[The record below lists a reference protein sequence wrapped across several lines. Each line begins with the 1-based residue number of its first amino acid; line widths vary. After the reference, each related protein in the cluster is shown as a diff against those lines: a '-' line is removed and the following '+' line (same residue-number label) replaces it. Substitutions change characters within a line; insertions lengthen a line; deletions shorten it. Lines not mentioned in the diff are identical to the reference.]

1 VAKVLGVGGV
11 FFKARDQAT
20 LRDWYARVLGLSFEP
35 WGGVIFTPDAA
46 AKQPGAATTF
56 SSFRADSN
64 YFAPSAKEF
73 MINLMVDDLT
83 GMLARCDRRGIRS
96 AWHSRHR
103 RCFGCDLGY
112 PGRRDV
118 RHRADGCRRRR
129 HDCERRPP
137 AAALGALARAADG
150 SPRSPD
156 NIFENRDLKGR
167 VSG

>member
-1 VAKVLGVGGV
+1 MAKVLGVGGV

-56 SSFRADSN
+56 SSFRTDSN

-83 GMLARCDRRGIRS
+83 GMLARCAQNGVTPIKVMNDE
-96 AWHSRHR
+96 
-103 RCFGCDLGY
+103 
-112 PGRRDV
+112 PNGRFAHIVDPE
-118 RHRADGCRRRR
+118 GLKI
-129 HDCERRPP
+129 ELWEP
-137 AAALGALARAADG
+137 APLAA
-150 SPRSPD
+150 
-156 NIFENRDLKGR
+156 K
-167 VSG
+167 